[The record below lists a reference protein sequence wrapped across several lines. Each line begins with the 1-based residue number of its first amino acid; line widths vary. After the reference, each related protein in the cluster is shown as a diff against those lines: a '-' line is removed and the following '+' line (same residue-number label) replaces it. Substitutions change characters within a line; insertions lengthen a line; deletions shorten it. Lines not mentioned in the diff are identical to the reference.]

1 MEITPNEAKILLA
14 LRTLKPF
21 EKVEI
26 IADQKGRADYFIVT
40 HTFKEILN

>member
-26 IADQKGRADYFIVT
+26 TADQKGRADYFIVT
-40 HTFKEILN
+40 HTF